1 MNWDQYQE
9 NIGILGLQGSGKTTL
24 AKNFLN
30 GVPSRPRL
38 IISPQIP
45 LKLYGQYGNPIND
58 LDDLKP
64 NGAFVWTDYS
74 FHDPQEFIDRISK
87 KVMTFKNFLMVVD
100 DAHEFCNKQK
110 MPDEW
115 KRLINSG
122 RNRGITSIILS
133 PAPNLLHNVLL
144 QSCQHLISFKFALE
158 SQVEYARK
166 NFFGDSGFLLLP
178 QNVRPDIYQQYDQ
191 MKKHEFLYRSVNE
204 TKIKFYFEDG
214 NFIEMDSIKDFTRK
228 QGPEE
233 KEEEIQENQGPEEK
247 EEEIQENQGPEEKE
261 EEDNKIID
269 DEDD

>member
-1 MNWDQYQE
+1 
-9 NIGILGLQGSGKTTL
+9 
-24 AKNFLN
+24 
-30 GVPSRPRL
+30 
-38 IISPQIP
+38 
-45 LKLYGQYGNPIND
+45 
-58 LDDLKP
+58 
-64 NGAFVWTDYS
+64 
-74 FHDPQEFIDRISK
+74 
-87 KVMTFKNFLMVVD
+87 MVVD
-100 DAHEFCNKQK
+100 DAHEFCSKQK

-115 KRLINSG
+115 KRLVNSG

-191 MKKHEFLYRSVNE
+191 MQKHEFLYRSVNE

-228 QGPEE
+228 SENQEPE
-233 KEEEIQENQGPEEK
+233 KEEEMPENQEKQAQVTPGDEKDDNIINDDDDKPIEEAP
-247 EEEIQENQGPEEKE
+247 GDEK
-261 EEDNKIID
+261 D
-269 DEDD
+269 D